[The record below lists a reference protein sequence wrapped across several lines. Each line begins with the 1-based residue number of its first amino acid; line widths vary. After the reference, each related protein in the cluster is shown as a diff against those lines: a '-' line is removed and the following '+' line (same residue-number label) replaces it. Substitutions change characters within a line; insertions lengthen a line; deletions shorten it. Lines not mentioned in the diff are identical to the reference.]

1 MENKQDEINNIV
13 EIIKKYIKKDKI
25 NHAYLLETNTEYR
38 IDIAEELIKNIFI
51 DYNDNINNLKL
62 NYDIQILKTNNQ
74 FIKKEEILE
83 LKEKYMTKSIYN
95 SKRVYI
101 IEEAEKLTSSSANTL
116 LKFLEE
122 PEENI
127 IAILITNN
135 KNKVISTI
143 VSRCQIIRAFIKKN
157 NYRLDEEY
165 FNSVLSFALSID
177 EKKEQTL
184 AYINNFNLKDLTDR
198 NNLIEFLN
206 NLLYIYSDALHL
218 KLGLETNYFDE
229 SFVNSINLISEHN
242 DIYSLKTKINAINE
256 CINRAKYNTNIRL
269 LVDKLII
276 LMSGVDI

>member
-38 IDIAEELIKNIFI
+38 IDIAEEIIKKIFM
-51 DYNDNINNLKL
+51 DYNKDINDLKL
-62 NYDIQILKTNNQ
+62 NYDIQILKTTNQ

-122 PEENI
+122 PEEDI

-135 KNKVISTI
+135 KNNVISTI
-143 VSRCQIIRAFIKKN
+143 VSRCQIIRAFTKKN
-157 NYRLDEEY
+157 NYKLDEEY
-165 FNSVLSFALSID
+165 FNEILSFALSID
-177 EKKEQTL
+177 EKKEQTI

-206 NLLYIYSDALHL
+206 NLLYIYADALHL
-218 KLGLETNYFDE
+218 KLGLEGNYFDD
-229 SFVNSINLISEHN
+229 SFVNSINIIAEHN
-242 DIYSLKTKINAINE
+242 DIFNLKIKINAINE

-269 LVDKLII
+269 LLDKLVI